1 MKLVVRAAIGCV
13 LLSMASPTV
22 SLADVDPHNAMNHF
36 NSKNNFAS
44 AGSARTSRSRAARTS
59 RTARKAPNTRTF
71 ARAARTA
78 PAARTLA
85 RAARTAPIAR
95 THARAFA
102 GTGAG
107 SPHWVNVAQQYK
119 GTNPTK
125 RKSLWCADFMNLV
138 LQRSGMKGTSSSM
151 AKSFIGYGQRLSGP
165 KVGAIAVISRGRSAG
180 HVGIVTG
187 IDSNGNP
194 IVLSGNHNN
203 TVAEASYSAGRVI
216 AYVWPA
222 G

>member
-1 MKLVVRAAIGCV
+1 
-13 LLSMASPTV
+13 MA
-22 SLADVDPHNAMNHF
+22 
-36 NSKNNFAS
+36 
-44 AGSARTSRSRAARTS
+44 G
-59 RTARKAPNTRTF
+59 
-71 ARAARTA
+71 
-78 PAARTLA
+78 
-85 RAARTAPIAR
+85 
-95 THARAFA
+95 
-102 GTGAG
+102 GG
-107 SPHWVNVAQQYK
+107 SPHWVGVAQRYK

-151 AKSFIGYGQRLSGP
+151 AKSFIGYGERLSGP

-187 IDSNGNP
+187 IDSSGNP
-194 IVLSGNHNN
+194 VVLSGNHNN

-216 AYVWPA
+216 AYVWPT

>member
-13 LLSMASPTV
+13 LLSMATPTV
-22 SLADVDPHNAMNHF
+22 SLADVDLNNAMNHY
-36 NSKNNFAS
+36 NAKNGYTSPRVAKATRNRTT
-44 AGSARTSRSRAARTS
+44 RTSLRAAR
-59 RTARKAPNTRTF
+59 N
-71 ARAARTA
+71 
-78 PAARTLA
+78 
-85 RAARTAPIAR
+85 APIAR
-95 THARAFA
+95 TTTRTRTLARTRTTARPFA
-102 GTGAG
+102 MAG
-107 SPHWVNVAQQYK
+107 GGNPHWVGVAQRYK

-187 IDSNGNP
+187 IDSSGNP
-194 IVLSGNHNN
+194 VVLSGNHNN

>member
-13 LLSMASPTV
+13 LLSMATPTV
-22 SLADVDPHNAMNHF
+22 SLADVDLNNAMNHY
-36 NSKNNFAS
+36 NAKSGYTSSRTKATRNRTV
-44 AGSARTSRSRAARTS
+44 RTSIRA
-59 RTARKAPNTRTF
+59 ARKAP
-71 ARAARTA
+71 RAARKA
-78 PAARTLA
+78 PITKTLA
-85 RAARTAPIAR
+85 RARTP
-95 THARAFA
+95 ARAFA
-102 GTGAG
+102 MAGAG
-107 SPHWVNVAQQYK
+107 SPHWVGVAQRYK

-151 AKSFIGYGQRLSGP
+151 AKSFIGYGERLSGP

-187 IDSNGNP
+187 IDSSGNP
-194 IVLSGNHNN
+194 VVLSGNHNN

-216 AYVWPA
+216 AYVWPT